1 MNYLEAANI
10 RSKGFAQLMTEKLLA
25 GQGVFSSIRST
36 RADRSMAQKIARKEK
51 YDILNIARF
60 LTGGN
65 KLATALVGKM
75 AGRSTEDIRYFVGK
89 GKNKTYTPER
99 PTNYWNRVMGGS
111 GESIEATPV
120 LQQILEILQKTEE
133 DRNIE
138 NETLKIFREGQ
149 QDLEDDRHKE
159 IMNVFIRAMRKKRR
173 AAMKISVKP
182 SPLGVG
188 LAAAA
193 GLALVGAPAMAAIK
207 RELPSVSET
216 TEKPEME
223 VGETTT
229 PMPEKPLT
237 PPPEPTPPIPTLPTI
252 STAPR
257 TPVKT
262 LDISRR
268 AERLSYAERVAMI
281 SVRGE
286 TSQTTRS
293 GAIAKGGQIVPNDPK
308 PGVYSYG
315 IFGLNS
321 GSSTIQ
327 TFILE
332 NPQFGLT
339 AKPGTPEFNQQWEN
353 LAKTKGNELY
363 NAQLLW
369 YQNNILEPIKSYL
382 KTVLPPD
389 IANDARVVGY
399 MADRRIQ
406 YGGVMENS
414 AIKYS
419 SVAQNGEEF
428 LQRMTEFDMANLGKA
443 FKTYLANNPKNI
455 QGLQNRVQ
463 NRLRLSMNIGKGEML
478 YENSVDTERLAAL
491 AEEQMNA
498 PVIIN
503 RQQNFITSENV
514 VAANPVQEINPI
526 IVQQQMR

>member
-36 RADRSMAQKIARKEK
+36 RADRSMSQKIARKEK

-120 LQQILEILQKTEE
+120 LRQILEILQKTEE

-138 NETLKIFREGQ
+138 SETLKIFREGQ
-149 QDLEDDRHKE
+149 QDLEGDRHKE

-207 RELPSVSET
+207 RELPSVTET

-237 PPPEPTPPIPTLPTI
+237 PPPE
-252 STAPR
+252 
-257 TPVKT
+257 
-262 LDISRR
+262 
-268 AERLSYAERVAMI
+268 LSC
-281 SVRGE
+281 
-286 TSQTTRS
+286 
-293 GAIAKGGQIVPNDPK
+293 
-308 PGVYSYG
+308 
-315 IFGLNS
+315 
-321 GSSTIQ
+321 
-327 TFILE
+327 
-332 NPQFGLT
+332 
-339 AKPGTPEFNQQWEN
+339 
-353 LAKTKGNELY
+353 
-363 NAQLLW
+363 
-369 YQNNILEPIKSYL
+369 
-382 KTVLPPD
+382 
-389 IANDARVVGY
+389 
-399 MADRRIQ
+399 
-406 YGGVMENS
+406 
-414 AIKYS
+414 
-419 SVAQNGEEF
+419 
-428 LQRMTEFDMANLGKA
+428 
-443 FKTYLANNPKNI
+443 
-455 QGLQNRVQ
+455 
-463 NRLRLSMNIGKGEML
+463 
-478 YENSVDTERLAAL
+478 
-491 AEEQMNA
+491 
-498 PVIIN
+498 
-503 RQQNFITSENV
+503 
-514 VAANPVQEINPI
+514 
-526 IVQQQMR
+526 